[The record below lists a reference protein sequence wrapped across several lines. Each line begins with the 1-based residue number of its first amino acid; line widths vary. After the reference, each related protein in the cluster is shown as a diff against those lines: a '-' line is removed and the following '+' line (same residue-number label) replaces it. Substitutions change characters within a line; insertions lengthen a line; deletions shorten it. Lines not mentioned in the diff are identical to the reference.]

1 MTQFAFVFP
10 GQGSQSVGMLDAWG
24 DHPAV
29 RELRECIKAQA
40 ELGVQAELEA
50 RVDELER
57 MLEAGA
63 GAVGR

>member
-1 MTQFAFVFP
+1 
-10 GQGSQSVGMLDAWG
+10 
-24 DHPAV
+24 
-29 RELRECIKAQA
+29 LRECIKAQA

-63 GAVGR
+63 GAVGREGPGQA